1 MNYYGKTRCVIDSTV
16 IPVSK
21 YYDCVY
27 TLEDIANCSDKC
39 MVDCNST
46 HNFEVFNGFV
56 LFIQT
61 PDSNGEYN
69 MILGVNEDGLMFEG
83 TGHTLNELTEIP
95 LDKGLLL
102 LENYRQLVNQCHKF
116 ESKLLTHNLC
126 KQIVNLEI
134 K

>member
-1 MNYYGKTRCVIDSTV
+1 MNYYGKTRCVVDSTV

-61 PDSNGEYN
+61 PDSNGKYN

-83 TGHTLNELTEIP
+83 TGHILNELTEIP

-102 LENYRQLVNQCHKF
+102 LENYRQLVNQCRKF
-116 ESKLLTHNLC
+116 ESKLLTHKLC
-126 KQIVNLEI
+126 KQFVNLEI

>member
-1 MNYYGKTRCVIDSTV
+1 MNYYGKTRCVVDSTV

-102 LENYRQLVNQCHKF
+102 LENYRQLVNQCRKF

-126 KQIVNLEI
+126 KQFVNLEI

>member
-1 MNYYGKTRCVIDSTV
+1 MNYYGKTKCVIDTTV

-61 PDSNGEYN
+61 PGSNGKYN

-83 TGHTLNELTEIP
+83 TGHTLNELTEMP

-102 LENYRQLVNQCHKF
+102 LENYRQLVNQCHEF
-116 ESKLLTHNLC
+116 EYKLLTHNLC
-126 KQIVNLEI
+126 KQMVNLEI

>member
-1 MNYYGKTRCVIDSTV
+1 MNYYGKTRCVVDSTV

>member
-1 MNYYGKTRCVIDSTV
+1 MKYYGKTRCVIDTTV

-102 LENYRQLVNQCHKF
+102 LENYRQLVNQCRKF

-126 KQIVNLEI
+126 KQFVNLEI

>member
-1 MNYYGKTRCVIDSTV
+1 MKYYGKTRCVIDSTV

-39 MVDCNST
+39 MIDCNST

-102 LENYRQLVNQCHKF
+102 LENYRQLVNQCRKF
-116 ESKLLTHNLC
+116 ESKLLTHKLC

>member
-1 MNYYGKTRCVIDSTV
+1 MKYYGKTRCVIDSTV

-27 TLEDIANCSDKC
+27 TLEDIANCSNKC
-39 MVDCNST
+39 MIDCNST

-102 LENYRQLVNQCHKF
+102 LENYRQLVNQCRNC

-126 KQIVNLEI
+126 KQFVNLEI

>member
-1 MNYYGKTRCVIDSTV
+1 MKYYGKTRCVIDSTV

-39 MVDCNST
+39 MIDCNST

-102 LENYRQLVNQCHKF
+102 LENYRQLVNQCRKF